1 MDLTLWNVVL
11 SIVMTVMGFFL
22 KEKISELN
30 RLGILLNKT
39 REEMARDHIT
49 RAEVRA
55 DMEKIIDRFD
65 KLENKL
71 DRVLGNSTNAS
82 RLS

>member
-71 DRVLGNSTNAS
+71 DRVLEGSSNAS
-82 RLS
+82 R

>member
-1 MDLTLWNVVL
+1 MDMMLWNVVL

-71 DRVLGNSTNAS
+71 DRVLEGAANAS
-82 RLS
+82 R

>member
-71 DRVLGNSTNAS
+71 DRVLEGSANAS
-82 RLS
+82 R

>member
-71 DRVLGNSTNAS
+71 DRVLENSSSAS